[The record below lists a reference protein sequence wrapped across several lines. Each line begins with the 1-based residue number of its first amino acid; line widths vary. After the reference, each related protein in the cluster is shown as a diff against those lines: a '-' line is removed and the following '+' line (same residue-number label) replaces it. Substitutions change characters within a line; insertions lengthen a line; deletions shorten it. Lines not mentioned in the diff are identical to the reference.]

1 MKKNWTARLVV
12 LVAVMTLITAS
23 LVSGTFAKYTTEV
36 SGTDAVVVAKWVADF
51 GDGGTTSSN
60 AITSFN
66 LFDTTADTGVA
77 NVTGGGIIAPGTSGT
92 FSVDYDTSGTQV
104 ERDVDITIQ
113 ADNLSTLEY
122 LKFYKGTSSGGI
134 DITAA
139 VHAGTA
145 GNLLDETFAADATG
159 ADTVS
164 VYWEWPFESDA
175 AQDEADT
182 ADGITPITNGLV
194 TITFKATQID
204 N

>member
-1 MKKNWTARLVV
+1 MKKNWAARLVV

-36 SGTDAVVVAKWVADF
+36 SGTDTVVVAKWVADF
-51 GDGGTTSSN
+51 GDGGTTSSS

-92 FSVDYDTSGTQV
+92 FNVDYDTSGTEV
-104 ERDVDITIQ
+104 KRVVDITIK
-113 ADNLSTLEY
+113 ADNLASLEH
-122 LKFYKGTSSGGI
+122 LKFYKGTSSGGV

-145 GNLLDETFAADATG
+145 GNLLNTTFAADENG
-159 ADTVS
+159 AGTVAL
-164 VYWEWPFESDA
+164 YWEWPFESGDDA
-175 AQDEADT
+175 ADT
-182 ADGITPITNGLV
+182 AHGITPIINGEV
-194 TITFKATQID
+194 TITFKATQAD
-204 N
+204 L